1 MLTIANLVGMQF
13 SVCGS
18 YSTFHIHKAQLR
30 AAAKEKDV
38 QIENSRKEI
47 DTFRL
52 NHSIKAFYIF
62 V

>member
-1 MLTIANLVGMQF
+1 MLKIANLVGSSLFVGRTQRYVF
-13 SVCGS
+13 
-18 YSTFHIHKAQLR
+18 YEAQLR
-30 AAAKEKDV
+30 VAAQEKDV

-47 DTFRL
+47 NTFRL